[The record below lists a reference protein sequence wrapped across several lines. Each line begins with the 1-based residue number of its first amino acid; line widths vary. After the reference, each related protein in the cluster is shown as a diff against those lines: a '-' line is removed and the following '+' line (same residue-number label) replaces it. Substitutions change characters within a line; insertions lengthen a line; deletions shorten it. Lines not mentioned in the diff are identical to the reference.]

1 MFLSPEGVDMVLK
14 ALLLI
19 LLAGALSP
27 TPGLAQGGDPEA
39 PSAEAPPY
47 LRDRGPGIASSMF
60 GTYIERGQWL
70 VYPFFEYYRD
80 GDAEYAPDEFGYE
93 GEEDYRG
100 KYRAQEFLIFLGYG
114 VSDRLALE
122 LEAAVIDA
130 KLETAPEDPSEVP
143 DEIEESGLG
152 DVEGQL
158 RFRCWAENERRPEI
172 FSYFEYVLP
181 LQKDKDLIG
190 TQDWEFKLG
199 FGFIKGFGFGTTT
212 FRLAGEYARDESK
225 FELGEYAIEYLRRL
239 SPIWRVFAAVE
250 GSEDEVELIP
260 EVQARLNRRMTLK
273 LNSAF
278 GLTSKATD
286 WAPEIGL
293 LFTF

>member
-1 MFLSPEGVDMVLK
+1 MMRTAFLLV
-14 ALLLI
+14 
-19 LLAGALSP
+19 LAGALSA
-27 TPGLAQGGDPEA
+27 TPCFAQGGDPEV
-39 PSAEAPPY
+39 PPAELESY
-47 LRDRGPGIASSMF
+47 LRDRGPGIATSMF
-60 GTYIERGQWL
+60 GTYVERGQWL

-93 GEEDYRG
+93 GEDDYRG
-100 KYRAQEFLIFLGYG
+100 KYRASEFLIFIGYG

-130 KLETAPEDPSEVP
+130 KLEKSPADPSGMP
-143 DEIEESGLG
+143 AEIEESGLG
-152 DVEGQL
+152 DVEGQI
-158 RFRCWAENERRPEI
+158 RYRWSEENDRRPEI

-181 LQKDKDLIG
+181 LQKDKVLIG
-190 TQDWEFKLG
+190 TSDWEFKLG
-199 FGFIKGFGFGTTT
+199 FGFVKGFGFGTMTW
-212 FRLAGEYARDESK
+212 RVAGEYARDESK
-225 FELGEYAIEYLRRL
+225 FELGEYAVEYLRKL
-239 SPIWRVFAAVE
+239 SPTWRVFGGIE

-260 EVQARLNRRMTLK
+260 ELQACLNRRMTIK

-293 LFTF
+293 LFAF

>member
-1 MFLSPEGVDMVLK
+1 MLRYAFLLV
-14 ALLLI
+14 
-19 LLAGALSP
+19 LAGALSP
-27 TPGLAQGGDPEA
+27 LPCRAESSDPEVRPA
-39 PSAEAPPY
+39 EVPSY
-47 LRDRGPGIASSMF
+47 LRDRGAGIATSMF
-60 GTYIERGQWL
+60 GTYVERGQWL
-70 VYPFFEYYRD
+70 VYPFFEYYKD
-80 GDAEYAPDEFGYE
+80 DDAEYAPDEFGYD

-100 KYRAQEFLIFLGYG
+100 KYRANEFLIFIGYG
-114 VSDRLALE
+114 VNDRLALE

-130 KLETAPEDPSEVP
+130 KLETSPADESGVP
-143 DEIEESGLG
+143 AEIEESGLG
-152 DVEGQL
+152 DVEGQV
-158 RFRCWAENERRPEI
+158 RYRWSAENDRWPEI

-181 LQKDKDLIG
+181 LQKDKVLIG

-199 FGFIKGFGFGTTT
+199 FGFIKGFGFGTMTW
-212 FRLAGEYARDESK
+212 RVAGEYARDESK
-225 FELGEYAIEYLRRL
+225 FEVGEYAIEYLRRL
-239 SPIWRVFAAVE
+239 SPTWRVFGAVE

-260 EVQARLNRRMTLK
+260 ELQARLSRRMTLK